1 MKIMKVGCN
10 FLNWERVEYCRV
22 TDNHDGSSM
31 IHFSVSGSLKTVGV
45 SADATTVAKAISYGL
60 NNYYEFDLEQ
70 MIKKVEGKIDADFS
84 V

>member
-1 MKIMKVGCN
+1 MKIMKAGLN
-10 FLNWERVEYCRV
+10 FINWDRVEYCKV
-22 TDNHDGSSM
+22 TDSCDGSAM
-31 IHFSVSGSLKTVGV
+31 IHFSVSGSLKSIAV
-45 SADATTVAKAISYGL
+45 SCDAVTVAKAISYGL

>member
-1 MKIMKVGCN
+1 MKIMKTGLN
-10 FLNWERVEYCRV
+10 FINWDRVEYCKV
-22 TDNHDGSSM
+22 TDNCDGSAT
-31 IHFSVSGSLKTVGV
+31 IHFSVSGSLKSIAV
-45 SADATTVAKAISYGL
+45 SGDAVTVAKAISYGL